1 MILQALATY
10 YERLAAEG
18 GVAPQGFKRIEI
30 PFIIV
35 LNMQIPDD
43 PGHGFHVIP
52 AGDSI

>member
-30 PFIIV
+30 PFTPIFVPALTVTII
-35 LNMQIPDD
+35 N
-43 PGHGFHVIP
+43 
-52 AGDSI
+52 AGRSR